1 MANTSKSKPAAR
13 SYSPAIPEGS
23 HLRLLCFPLSE
34 ASIEGQAWIPA
45 TKAIPGS
52 LQVHRIGSSIFMRL
66 VGLNPQNHKQAEG
79 EDVDRAYPP
88 TFNVQKELIRFH
100 HSPLGEKPWRAVLTF
115 STTRDSP
122 DIRHFRTTAGAVVI
136 HCLVGSD
143 TLSKEVGKK
152 LLVVIDTCLPK
163 RDVLP
168 VGAESATELYDH
180 LRREQTQTPPSLT
193 FAFTTR
199 EGSAV
204 ERELLS
210 EGMILA
216 HSQPIQRAVMDLLFE
231 LVASDCPARIE
242 VCPSCPF
249 DIDTVYGWMVAHP
262 HSNGWQGLRA
272 IPLYTGQRWCLL
284 VAKCCGPDEDLKL
297 VVLDTTPAPPD
308 VGSPSVIELGES
320 VGSQRVFLHPTIFGG
335 GEVWQSGY
343 RVLDYLWRIRDLGC
357 DDAWNIP
364 EPAAWESEVDRW
376 GFRGVVGVRL
386 EIATT
391 LMRFQK
397 N

>member
-1 MANTSKSKPAAR
+1 M
-13 SYSPAIPEGS
+13 
-23 HLRLLCFPLSE
+23 
-34 ASIEGQAWIPA
+34 
-45 TKAIPGS
+45 
-52 LQVHRIGSSIFMRL
+52 
-66 VGLNPQNHKQAEG
+66 
-79 EDVDRAYPP
+79 
-88 TFNVQKELIRFH
+88 
-100 HSPLGEKPWRAVLTF
+100 
-115 STTRDSP
+115 TRGIS
-122 DIRHFRTTAGAVVI
+122 
-136 HCLVGSD
+136 
-143 TLSKEVGKK
+143 
-152 LLVVIDTCLPK
+152 
-163 RDVLP
+163 
-168 VGAESATELYDH
+168 AESATELYDH

-210 EGMILA
+210 EGMTLA

-284 VAKCCGPDEDLKL
+284 VAKCCGPDEDLYVTGPISYGGRTHSLPRKL

-320 VGSQRVFLHPTIFGG
+320 VGSQRVFLHPTI
-335 GEVWQSGY
+335 VS
-343 RVLDYLWRIRDLGC
+343 RCPNCRDC
-357 DDAWNIP
+357 
-364 EPAAWESEVDRW
+364 
-376 GFRGVVGVRL
+376 
-386 EIATT
+386 
-391 LMRFQK
+391 
-397 N
+397 